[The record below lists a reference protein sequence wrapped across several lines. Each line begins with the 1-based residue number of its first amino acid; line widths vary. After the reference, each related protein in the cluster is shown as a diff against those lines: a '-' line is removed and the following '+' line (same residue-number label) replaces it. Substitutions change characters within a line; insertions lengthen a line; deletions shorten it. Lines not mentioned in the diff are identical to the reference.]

1 MGLSAC
7 DALFDNELPEHDL
20 VPENAIIDEKS
31 AEKALLGIYSYL
43 DDSQYNGGYLNSHLI
58 TYNYIRLNLM
68 TAVGPSSFENDQL
81 YRFAYDET
89 DANYENGWRHVYRMI
104 NAANN
109 VIYYVEQLGDEKF
122 GTNRR
127 NEILAEARFLRAFCY
142 MYLMQHHAQFWD
154 TESKYG

>member
-1 MGLSAC
+1 MINC
-7 DALFDNELPEHDL
+7 D
-20 VPENAIIDEKS
+20 
-31 AEKALLGIYSYL
+31 
-43 DDSQYNGGYLNSHLI
+43 
-58 TYNYIRLNLM
+58 
-68 TAVGPSSFENDQL
+68 
-81 YRFAYDET
+81 RFAYDET

-154 TESKYG
+154 TGKQIRVSTAIGTQQVVTQQKARSSVRIVTRLFSMIWNLRSTMP

>member
-1 MGLSAC
+1 
-7 DALFDNELPEHDL
+7 
-20 VPENAIIDEKS
+20 
-31 AEKALLGIYSYL
+31 
-43 DDSQYNGGYLNSHLI
+43 
-58 TYNYIRLNLM
+58 
-68 TAVGPSSFENDQL
+68 
-81 YRFAYDET
+81 
-89 DANYENGWRHVYRMI
+89 MI

-154 TESKYG
+154 TESKYGLVLRLEPSKLSLNKKARSSVSDSYKAIFDDLEFAVNNAPDYQSSYRICKTSAKHLKQTI